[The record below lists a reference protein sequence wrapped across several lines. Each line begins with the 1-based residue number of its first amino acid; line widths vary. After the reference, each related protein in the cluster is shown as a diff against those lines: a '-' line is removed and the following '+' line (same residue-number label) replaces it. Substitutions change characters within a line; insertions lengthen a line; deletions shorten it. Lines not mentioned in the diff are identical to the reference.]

1 MHVQLYCI
9 CTVISTVYP
18 PFLLPLTGWP
28 GHECR
33 NGSRHMVLSEC
44 RGVSE
49 EGRGDHQTVW
59 DIHQTGA
66 LIKLCINQSTHNLE
80 ILYFY
85 SPFHQICDLYE
96 CRIQANLDQMSHTL
110 LLHLPTTETWTTE
123 QFLMEAKVGRVNS
136 TVYHRCQFAVLCV
149 PMNLPSSL
157 SHAVIQGHSCSVDAV
172 VRLRKQW
179 KNCWICCAPLLTCL
193 VQVSLTLR
201 RLSSQKK
208 VERQFSLHEVILYKT
223 VTQHV
228 QSMSNLSWYSLQT
241 LFHEWTLPTVWAVT
255 CICSIVASTRMMNFW

>member
-1 MHVQLYCI
+1 MHVQLYCT
-9 CTVISTVYP
+9 CTVISTVYL

-33 NGSRHMVLSEC
+33 NGSHHMVLSEC

-66 LIKLCINQSTHNLE
+66 LIKLCINQCTHNLE
-80 ILYFY
+80 ISYFY
-85 SPFHQICDLYE
+85 SPYLPFHQICDLYK

-110 LLHLPTTETWTTE
+110 LLHLPTTETLTTE

-136 TVYHRCQFAVLCV
+136 TVYHGCQFAVLCV

-157 SHAVIQGHSCSVDAV
+157 SHAVIQGHRCWVDAV

-179 KNCWICCAPLLTCL
+179 KNCWICCAPLPTCL

-208 VERQFSLHEVILYKT
+208 VERLFSLHEVIT
-223 VTQHV
+223 V
-228 QSMSNLSWYSLQT
+228 
-241 LFHEWTLPTVWAVT
+241 
-255 CICSIVASTRMMNFW
+255 